1 MSRQKA
7 LWFAGLSLVV
17 GSLATATAASAQV
30 RARSDVR
37 RRRTGKQQPAQVR
50 TDTVTVTR
58 SDTVRIR
65 DTVFVDRPLPAPPP
79 RVDTV
84 RLAPP
89 PPPARLGYFGVV
101 GGVGLPLSKTKNGGL
116 GSGSGS
122 LSSGGTPGY
131 NVGPA
136 VFGFIGAN
144 ARSGVLGLRLDGG
157 YTLLRGKNIGNGYSA
172 HNGIDQATPDLAIYQ
187 GTLDGVIRAPFGRD
201 STGADHGGLYIF
213 GGGGVAH
220 VRSFLQ
226 DNSNNGGNVNIEQN
240 LTRAVVQGGAGLELG
255 ALGAGKIFAEG
266 RFVYIFTPGTKITYV
281 PVGLGVRF

>member
-7 LWFAGLSLVV
+7 LWFAGLSFVV
-17 GSLATATAASAQV
+17 ASAAAAASANAQT
-30 RARSDVR
+30 RSDR
-37 RRRTGKQQPAQVR
+37 RVRRTGKQQAAPAR
-50 TDTVTVTR
+50 TDTVTITR

-116 GSGSGS
+116 SGNADV
-122 LSSGGTPGY
+122 SSGATPGY
-131 NVGPA
+131 NVGPS

-157 YTLLRGKNIGNGYSA
+157 YTLLRGKNVGGGYSTA
-172 HNGIDQATPDLAIYQ
+172 PRTTNYASPDLAIYQ

-226 DNSNNGGNVNIEQN
+226 DTDNNAVNVERN

-266 RFVYIFTPGTKITYV
+266 RFVYIFTPGTKITFV

>member
-17 GSLATATAASAQV
+17 VSAAAATRADAQT
-30 RARSDVR
+30 RSDR
-37 RRRTGKQQPAQVR
+37 RVRRTGKQQPAAPRQ
-50 TDTVTVTR
+50 DTVTITR

-89 PPPARLGYFGVV
+89 PPPVRTGYFAVQ
-101 GGVGLPLSKTKNGGL
+101 GGVGLPLSRTKDI
-116 GSGSGS
+116 
-122 LSSGGTPGY
+122 Y
-131 NVGPA
+131 NVGPS
-136 VFGFIGAN
+136 VYGSIGFN
-144 ARSGVLGLRLDGG
+144 APRGPLGLRLDGG
-157 YTLLRGKNIGNGYSA
+157 YQLLRGKNIGNGYSA
-172 HNGIDQATPDLAIYQ
+172 HNGIDQARPDLAIYS
-187 GTLDGVIRAPFGRD
+187 GTLNGVIRARFTKDTIPGDYGSF
-201 STGADHGGLYIF
+201 YIF

-226 DNSNNGGNVNIEQN
+226 SDRTADRAPDIESN
-240 LTRAVVQGGAGLELG
+240 LTRALLNGGAGLEVGGLG
-255 ALGAGKIFAEG
+255 TAKVFVEG
-266 RFVYIFTPGTKITYV
+266 RFVYIFTPGEKITYV

>member
-1 MSRQKA
+1 M
-7 LWFAGLSLVV
+7 FAGLSLVV
-17 GSLATATAASAQV
+17 VSAAAATHADAQV
-30 RARSDVR
+30 RSER
-37 RRRTGKQQPAQVR
+37 RIRRAGKQQPTPPR

-79 RVDTV
+79 VHDTV
-84 RLAPP
+84 RIPP
-89 PPPARLGYFGVV
+89 PPPPVRLGYFGVV
-101 GGVGLPLSKTKNGGL
+101 GGVGLPLSKTKDGTGSNGV
-116 GSGSGS
+116 
-122 LSSGGTPGY
+122 GY
-131 NVGPA
+131 TVGPS

-157 YTLLRGKNIGNGYSA
+157 YTLLRGSNIGNGYSA
-172 HNGIDQATPDLAIYQ
+172 HSGLDNQATPDLAIYQ

-201 STGADHGGLYIF
+201 STGADHGGFYIF

-226 DNSNNGGNVNIEQN
+226 SDQAPDIEQN
-240 LTRAVVQGGAGLELG
+240 LTRALIQGGAGLEIG

-266 RFVYIFTPGTKITYV
+266 RFVYIFTPGQKITFV
-281 PVGLGVRF
+281 PIGLGVRF

>member
-17 GSLATATAASAQV
+17 VSATAATRADAQ
-30 RARSDVR
+30 ARTSDRRVR
-37 RRRTGKQQPAQVR
+37 RTRKQQPAAAP
-50 TDTVTVTR
+50 THDTVTVTR
-58 SDTVRIR
+58 SDTVRVR
-65 DTVFVDRPLPAPPP
+65 DTVFVDRVLPAPPP

-84 RLAPP
+84 IRVPP
-89 PPPARLGYFGVV
+89 PPPPRLGYFGVV
-101 GGVGLPLSKTKNGGL
+101 AGVALPLSHTKDGTYGNGVATTTAA
-116 GSGSGS
+116 S
-122 LSSGGTPGY
+122 PGY
-131 NVGPA
+131 NVGPS

-157 YTLLRGKNIGNGYSA
+157 YTLLRGKNVGNGYSTFPRTA
-172 HNGIDQATPDLAIYQ
+172 NYASPDLAIYQ

-201 STGADHGGLYIF
+201 SLGADHGGLYIF
-213 GGGGVAH
+213 GGGGAAH

-226 DNSNNGGNVNIEQN
+226 SDVAPNIEVN
-240 LTRAVVQGGAGLELG
+240 KTAAVIQGGAGLELG

-266 RFVYIFTPGTKITYV
+266 RFVYIFTPGTKITMV

>member
-30 RARSDVR
+30 RSDRRVR
-37 RRRTGKQQPAQVR
+37 RGGKQQSAPAK

-101 GGVGLPLSKTKNGGL
+101 GGVALPLSKTKNGGL
-116 GSGSGS
+116 GGSSAVTSGA
-122 LSSGGTPGY
+122 TPGY
-131 NVGPA
+131 NVGPS

-157 YTLLRGKNIGNGYSA
+157 YTLLRGKNIGQGYSA
-172 HNGIDQATPDLAIYQ
+172 HNGVDQASPDLAIYQ

-226 DNSNNGGNVNIEQN
+226 DNSQSGTGLVNIEQN
-240 LTRAVVQGGAGLELG
+240 LTRAAIQGGAGLELG

-266 RFVYIFTPGTKITYV
+266 RFVYIFTPGTKITFV

>member
-17 GSLATATAASAQV
+17 GSLATATAASAQ
-30 RARSDVR
+30 ARSER
-37 RRRTGKQQPAQVR
+37 RVRRTGKGGQPAQTR

-58 SDTVRIR
+58 SDTVRVR

-89 PPPARLGYFGVV
+89 PPPVRLGYFGVV
-101 GGVGLPLSKTKNGGL
+101 GGVGLPLSHTKDGTYGGSDAVVGSNG
-116 GSGSGS
+116 
-122 LSSGGTPGY
+122 TPPGY
-131 NVGPA
+131 NVGPS

-157 YTLLRGKNIGNGYSA
+157 YTLLRGKNIGNGYSTRYTGTDYA
-172 HNGIDQATPDLAIYQ
+172 SPDLAIYQ
-187 GTLDGVIRAPFGRD
+187 GTLNGVIRAPFGRD
-201 STGADHGGLYIF
+201 SLGNDHGGLYIF

-220 VRSFLQ
+220 LRSFLQ
-226 DNSNNGGNVNIEQN
+226 DNANSPNIEEN
-240 LTRAVVQGGAGLELG
+240 ITRALIQGGAGLELG
-255 ALGAGKIFAEG
+255 ALGSGKIFAEG
-266 RFVYIFTPGTKITYV
+266 RFVYIFTPGTKVTFV

>member
-17 GSLATATAASAQV
+17 GSLATATAASAQ
-30 RARSDVR
+30 ARSEVR
-37 RRRTGKQQPAQVR
+37 RRRTGKQQSAPAR

-89 PPPARLGYFGVV
+89 PPPVRLGYFGVV
-101 GGVGLPLSKTKNGGL
+101 GGVGLPLSKTKDGGFKDNTAVANGGAN
-116 GSGSGS
+116 GNP
-122 LSSGGTPGY
+122 PGY
-131 NVGPA
+131 NVGPS
-136 VFGFIGAN
+136 VFGFVGAN
-144 ARSGVLGLRLDGG
+144 SRSGVLGLRLDGG
-157 YTLLRGKNIGNGYSA
+157 YTLLRGKNVGNGYSTRYA
-172 HNGIDQATPDLAIYQ
+172 TGNYATPDLAIYQ
-187 GTLDGVIRAPFGRD
+187 GTLNGVIRAPFGRD
-201 STGADHGGLYIF
+201 SLGNDHGGLYIF

-220 VRSFLQ
+220 LRSFLQ
-226 DNSNNGGNVNIEQN
+226 DNEKSPNIEEN
-240 LTRAVVQGGAGLELG
+240 ITRALLQGGVGLELG
-255 ALGAGKIFAEG
+255 ALGSGKIFAEG
-266 RFVYIFTPGTKITYV
+266 RFVYIFTPGTKVTFV